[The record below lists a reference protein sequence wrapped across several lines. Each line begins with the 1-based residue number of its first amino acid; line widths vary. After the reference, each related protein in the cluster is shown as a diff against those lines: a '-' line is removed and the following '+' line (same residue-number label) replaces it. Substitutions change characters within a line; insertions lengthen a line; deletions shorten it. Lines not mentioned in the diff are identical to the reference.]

1 MERGQ
6 FTFYR
11 SYWEAIK
18 GLKKKEDRLSALEAI
33 CAYALDEEER
43 PMTDVASG
51 MFILHL
57 TRQRKKQKEA
67 RSELQTERK
76 DSGKISER

>member
-43 PMTDVASG
+43 PMTDVAAG
-51 MFILHL
+51 MFILIKPTL
-57 TRQRKKQKEA
+57 DSGARKA
-67 RSELQTERK
+67 RSGVLGGTSK
-76 DSGKISER
+76 